1 MKRDTAET
9 LCHASI
15 VLFPR
20 STWGSPVQRRLGSQA
35 SPEQHAGPS
44 RSARHSRK
52 PARQEAT
59 GYQSATRSGMLD
71 PAQALPHL
79 GVQTQPNQGCPP
91 RGTRKP
97 TFTSN
102 RAWSRGARTRGTN
115 RLAAPNGRDCLTS
128 VTSQNWR
135 GARPLPPPAPL
146 ALRVPPTRHCAA
158 NQKAKSS
165 RAPVGAGQGGGRAR
179 QGRGV
184 GWPGPSCSAPG
195 CCVVLSEGR
204 TRTEGCGRHPGQTAA
219 GARLCPVGILVHRC
233 RVVRGRQGG
242 EVEGARGERPR
253 VEGRVRAE
261 PRSRG
266 AAAGPGRHP
275 AVSARGARCGPG
287 VSASA
292 PR

>member
-1 MKRDTAET
+1 M
-9 LCHASI
+9 S
-15 VLFPR
+15 
-20 STWGSPVQRRLGSQA
+20 
-35 SPEQHAGPS
+35 
-44 RSARHSRK
+44 SALEHSR
-52 PARQEAT
+52 
-59 GYQSATRSGMLD
+59 LD
-71 PAQALPHL
+71 LESS
-79 GVQTQPNQGCPP
+79 CY
-91 RGTRKP
+91 
-97 TFTSN
+97 FTSN

-219 GARLCPVGILVHRC
+219 GARLCPES
-233 RVVRGRQGG
+233 QS
-242 EVEGARGERPR
+242 ERP
-253 VEGRVRAE
+253 VCHCSLMPCQHQLNCFFLSSVT
-261 PRSRG
+261 
-266 AAAGPGRHP
+266 
-275 AVSARGARCGPG
+275 VN
-287 VSASA
+287 
-292 PR
+292 